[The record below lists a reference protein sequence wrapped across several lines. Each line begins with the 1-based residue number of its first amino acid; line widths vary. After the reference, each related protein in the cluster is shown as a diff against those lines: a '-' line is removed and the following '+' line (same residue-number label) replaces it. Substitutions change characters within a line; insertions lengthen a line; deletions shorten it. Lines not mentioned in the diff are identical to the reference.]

1 MMLGMYC
8 KIVTEPTNNFIEH
21 PCIACHSFIIDNYV
35 CLAFTPLPIRVNA
48 QNPTPLHCIF

>member
-21 PCIACHSFIIDNYV
+21 PCIACHSFIIDIYV